1 MKKLSAFLMFFLI
14 AFFALFTAANATLVT
29 TFSFD
34 GQAVYGEDLSFA
46 NDLGVTLTDINLDRE
61 APYNLVGMVNLNFD
75 WNLPEWDAVCDWT
88 IDVNAIAAFNGTN
101 LGSYNDTFSLGEFA
115 LVDHTAVIAY
125 AYNYLASVP
134 LQGYDATIGGY
145 YLDNVVTNNDFFGRT
160 ILESGTLYLALEQPF
175 LNICDGPYSFSGS
188 IALDANPVPEPA
200 TMLLLGSGLIG
211 LAGLGRKKFFKKS

>member
-160 ILESGTLYLALEQPF
+160 ILESGTLYLLLERPF
-175 LNICDGPYSFSGS
+175 LEIDDGLYTFSGS
-188 IALDANPVPEPA
+188 IALDAAPVPEPA